1 MTNQREIKKGYIL
14 MLITVIIWGLD
25 NVLIKNILN
34 NDIPS
39 NILTY
44 LRFIFTTTIVSIILK
59 IKKENYNKEII
70 NTKYKSTVIIM
81 AILLSLF
88 YLLQVNGINMTKA
101 VISEFIGGTM
111 TTISTIVILA
121 IFIKSERKQI
131 LNKYTLIALIIAII
145 GTFYTALGDIRFGL
159 DFGVVL
165 IIIADIFWGL
175 YMMTYLKIDTNISAM
190 RVNRDIGII
199 SILIYTV
206 ILTVTN
212 QFVEIFNLGI
222 INLLRIAF
230 AAVLIDVG
238 SIITYYVAIRI
249 ISGVKCSILTLA
261 SPIISFTL
269 SYLWLGERIALMQY
283 IGCILLFASSILLV
297 IKDITNNTKKES
309 LVEN

>member
-1 MTNQREIKKGYIL
+1 MTNKKEIKKGYIL

-25 NVLIKNILN
+25 NVLIKNLLN
-34 NDIPS
+34 NAIPS
-39 NILTY
+39 NILTHI
-44 LRFIFTTTIVSIILK
+44 RFIFTTTIVGVILK

-145 GTFYTALGDIRFGL
+145 GTFFTALGDISFGL

-212 QFVEIFNLGI
+212 QFGEIFNLEI

-297 IKDITNNTKKES
+297 IKDISNNSKIES
-309 LVEN
+309 LEEN

>member
-1 MTNQREIKKGYIL
+1 MTNQKEIKKGYIL

-70 NTKYKSTVIIM
+70 NTKYKNTILIM

-111 TTISTIVILA
+111 TTIVILA

-212 QFVEIFNLGI
+212 QFGEIFNLEI

-269 SYLWLGERIALMQY
+269 SYLWLGERIAVMQY
-283 IGCILLFASSILLV
+283 IGCILLFISSILLV
-297 IKDITNNTKKES
+297 IKDITSNTKRES
-309 LVEN
+309 LEND

>member
-1 MTNQREIKKGYIL
+1 MTNQKEIKKGYIL

-70 NTKYKSTVIIM
+70 NTKYKNTILIM

-111 TTISTIVILA
+111 TTIVILA

-212 QFVEIFNLGI
+212 QFGEIFNLGI

-297 IKDITNNTKKES
+297 IKDITSNTKRES
-309 LVEN
+309 LEND